1 MIRSRVA
8 FVIVGSALAITCAA
22 GLAHAGQ
29 SQSEDVLKSHGLSV
43 RRGGSTY
50 VLAAESE
57 IQKKLNEAQR
67 IFKQL
72 SFALRQRHEFEQ
84 SALERRR
91 LLPGLLEERIF
102 LNRQL
107 QAVNRQDVVLHNQL
121 VGRFNEINDQ
131 IGLFQART
139 GDPRLKQDID
149 NQVAQTRGNY
159 IQAILDLRELVDSTS
174 RRYAELSNDDTI
186 TTALDVL
193 KSKTKSPV
201 KLGPSRGFDES
212 VKQLV
217 NREKFVLSKAV
228 EMRRKG
234 GVFEVDVTLNG
245 NVTTPMIF
253 DTGASF
259 VALSAEFA
267 AKVGLNPQSTDQTI
281 QLRDAT
287 GGTTAAKLMTIKTVR
302 VGPFTA
308 NNVDCVVLPPDK
320 RDVPLLLGQ
329 SFINQFTHKV
339 DNGRL
344 LLSKVDTNEP
354 QGNTTGT
361 SKKTTKAKRSGKGS
375 IGSQA
380 PAAATAS
387 DKPF

>member
-1 MIRSRVA
+1 MNRFRVA
-8 FVIVGSALAITCAA
+8 LVILAPALAIASTVGSAGAVQVP
-22 GLAHAGQ
+22 G
-29 SQSEDVLKSHGLSV
+29 EDVLKSNGLSV

-57 IQKKLNEAQR
+57 IQLKLNEAQR

-72 SFALRQRHEFEQ
+72 SLALRQRHDFEQ

-91 LLPGLLEERIF
+91 LVPRLLEERII

-107 QAVNRQDVVLHNQL
+107 QAVSRRDIVLHNQL
-121 VGRFNEINDQ
+121 AARFNEVSDQ
-131 IGLFQART
+131 LGLLQATT

-149 NQVAQTRGNY
+149 NQVAQLRGHY

-174 RRYAELSNDDTI
+174 RRYVELSKDDSI
-186 TTALDVL
+186 KMVLGALNS
-193 KSKTKSPV
+193 KSKSPL

-217 NREKFVLSKAV
+217 SREKSVLSKAV
-228 EMRRKG
+228 EMRHKG
-234 GVFEVDVTLNG
+234 GVFEVEVTLNG
-245 NVTTPMIF
+245 TLTTPMIF

-259 VALSAEFA
+259 VALSAPFA
-267 AKVGLNPQSTDQTI
+267 AKIGLNPESSTRTVE
-281 QLRDAT
+281 LHDAT
-287 GGTTAAKLMTIKTVR
+287 GGVTSAKLMTISTVR

-308 NNVDCVVLPPDK
+308 NNVDCAVLPPDK

-339 DNGRL
+339 DNGQL
-344 LLSKVDTNEP
+344 LLSRVETDEP
-354 QGNTTGT
+354 QGNTSGT
-361 SKKTTKAKRSGKGS
+361 TKKATKAKRSTKAS
-375 IGSQA
+375 VGSQR
-380 PAAATAS
+380 PGAATTS